1 MIFNWIS
8 PPNCKPHNMAYAI
21 PWGKNYKIIYAH
33 FLILNSILLTW
44 SWWRISFVNIR
55 NDSVNTANLN
65 EIFSRKCE
73 TEKYGRYIKAL
84 ERTQESDSR
93 VTICWLGKK
102 KYKGYLDPIRN
113 QHLCNSLEMIWR
125 DFDAKVSSCLTWE
138 LSPLQFLPSL
148 PGPTHTNQT
157 YLCIFSWQ
165 HFNVTF

>member
-8 PPNCKPHNMAYAI
+8 PPNSKPHNMAYAI

-84 ERTQESDSR
+84 VRTQESDSR
-93 VTICWLGKK
+93 VTICWLGEKNTK
-102 KYKGYLDPIRN
+102 DTCVQSGASICIIVWKWSEGTLLLCLSQPYLKTFAA
-113 QHLCNSLEMIWR
+113 S
-125 DFDAKVSSCLTWE
+125 
-138 LSPLQFLPSL
+138 
-148 PGPTHTNQT
+148 
-157 YLCIFSWQ
+157 IFAEFTQS
-165 HFNVTF
+165 HPY